1 MAALQVPYI
10 GRSGSVELDAAVF
23 GERFHEPLVHR
34 AVRAEQAARRRGTA
48 STLTRAEVAMVGTK
62 AWRQKGT
69 GRARVGALSSPQ
81 RTGGGI
87 AFGPKPRSYTFK
99 MNRKE
104 RRLAMRSALSLHA
117 GRGSLAAV
125 DPAAFKAPSTKQAAA
140 ALAKLDG
147 EGRVLLALGDGE
159 ETTALSFRNIDR
171 LKVLHA
177 REVGVADL
185 LGAARLLAS
194 PAALAALTIAGAA
207 PRVRTGAARAA
218 A

>member
-1 MAALQVPYI
+1 VAALQAPYI

-81 RTGGGI
+81 RIGGGI

-104 RRLAMRSALSLHA
+104 RRLALRSALSLHA

-125 DPAAFKAPSTKQAAA
+125 DPSGFDTPSTKQAAA

-159 ETTALSFRNIDR
+159 QTTALSFRNIYR

-177 REVGVADL
+177 GQVGVADL
-185 LGAARLLAS
+185 LGAARFLAS
-194 PAALAALTIAGAA
+194 PAALDALTIAGTA
-207 PRVRTGAARAA
+207 PRARSAAKVAA
-218 A
+218 

>member
-1 MAALQVPYI
+1 VAALQAPYI

-81 RTGGGI
+81 RIGGGI

-104 RRLAMRSALSLHA
+104 RRLALRSALSLHA

-125 DPAAFKAPSTKQAAA
+125 DPSGFDTPSTKQAAA

-159 ETTALSFRNIDR
+159 QTTALSFRNIYR

-177 REVGVADL
+177 GQVGVADL
-185 LGAARLLAS
+185 LGAARFLAS
-194 PAALAALTIAGAA
+194 PAALDALTIAGTA
-207 PRVRTGAARAA
+207 PRARSAAEVAA
-218 A
+218 